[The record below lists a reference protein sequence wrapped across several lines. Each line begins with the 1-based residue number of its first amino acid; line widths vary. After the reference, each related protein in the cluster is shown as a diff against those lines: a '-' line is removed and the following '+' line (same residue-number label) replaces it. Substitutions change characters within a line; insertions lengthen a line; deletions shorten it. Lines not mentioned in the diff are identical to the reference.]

1 MTFKGIATTAVLASV
16 IGLAGCSGNDVQN
29 QSPYAQADGRYQG
42 TLPCADCAGIKTNL
56 EIRNQNNTGASFTLD
71 STRLGQ
77 SEKPL
82 QTKGQVL
89 IKQNVGPNSYPL
101 VYELKNGQGNT
112 IYNLLPV
119 GNGDMRLLDRNYT
132 RIDSSDNLTLK
143 RIN

>member
-16 IGLAGCSGNDVQN
+16 LGIAGCSSSETQN

-42 TLPCADCAGIKTNL
+42 TLPCADCAGIRTDLRIN
-56 EIRNQNNTGASFTLD
+56 NQSNVGASFTLD

-77 SEKPL
+77 SEEAL
-82 QTKGQVL
+82 RTEGQVL
-89 IKQNVGPNSYPL
+89 IKENVGPNSYPL
-101 VYELKNGQGNT
+101 VYELKNGEGNT

-119 GNGDMRLLDRNYT
+119 GNGDMRLLDRDYT
-132 RIDSSDNLTLK
+132 RVESSDNLTLK